1 MITGTGVNLS
11 CLLFVYYAL
20 RREEVLG
27 WKWSQIDFERKT
39 ISLETSIID
48 VSAKLDKNDILKGI
62 TIKGFNMDYYSC
74 KERLYFYLRELAA
87 QIKTEL
93 LK

>member
-1 MITGTGVNLS
+1 MSFELDDSLKNRDVRN
-11 CLLFVYYAL
+11 CLAHYG
-20 RREEVLG
+20 LG
-27 WKWSQIDFERKT
+27 QFMKESDI
-39 ISLETSIID
+39 
-48 VSAKLDKNDILKGI
+48 DKNDNLKGI